1 MKDPSLLG
9 HHNMVN
15 LTKIEK
21 LWFPCTIIAMEVLF
35 LILFGVFVEYDDN
48 GAPQNTDANNPPNAG
63 ANSEIQQF
71 YPC

>member
-1 MKDPSLLG
+1 
-9 HHNMVN
+9 MVN
-15 LTKIEK
+15 LTRIEK

-35 LILFGVFVEYDDN
+35 LILFGVFVEYDDH
-48 GAPQNTDANNPPNAG
+48 GAPITDANNPPNSG